1 MKPDLRYE
9 GEERTALQRLFRS
22 EGWKLLVKE
31 VEELLQKNRELAMDE
46 FDRDIMVRR
55 QGYDLAIRKFLSLPD
70 MMLETERLQQFA
82 RIEDLSHLREPGDAD
97 ARRARSSAH

>member
-22 EGWKLLVKE
+22 EGWKLLIRE

-46 FDRDIMVRR
+46 FDRDVMVRR

-82 RIEDLSHLREPGDAD
+82 RIEDLSHLRESGGTD